1 MKKQLNLVLT
11 ILIII
16 GLTQGLAYI
25 FGDKLILFPSKN
37 KLQNQDLERL
47 NFKSKDNKEI
57 EIYGKVL
64 SKAKYLIIHFMGNK
78 SRAEQDINWFY
89 NAFWKDQSFPVEIWA
104 INYPAYGESECHCT
118 LQEMANSSL
127 EAFDYLIKQRG
138 LNKQII
144 LEGNSIGTTAA
155 LYVANE
161 RAKSIK
167 IKNLILKNPPAL
179 KQMVLEENGWWN
191 LYLIAL
197 PVSWKIP
204 KALDSIKN
212 ISQIS
217 QIPILFLQAEKDET
231 VPVKYQ
237 NMIIQAHKGRHKVI
251 VFKEAN
257 HSFLPVFA
265 ESSRLR
271 EGFNWLKL

>member
-1 MKKQLNLVLT
+1 MKKQINPV
-11 ILIII
+11 LIISI
-16 GLTQGLAYI
+16 IIVLIQGLAYS
-25 FGDKLILFPSKN
+25 FGDKLILFPSQN
-37 KLQNQDLERL
+37 KLQNQGLERL

-64 SKAKYLIIHFMGNK
+64 PKAKYLIIHFMGNK

-104 INYPAYGESECHCT
+104 VNYPGYGKSEGHGT
-118 LQEMANSSL
+118 LKEMANSSL
-127 EAFDYLIKQRG
+127 EAFDYLVKKRG
-138 LNKQII
+138 QNKQII
-144 LEGNSIGTTAA
+144 IEANSIGTTAA
-155 LYVANE
+155 LYTASE
-161 RAKSIK
+161 RSKSIK

-179 KQMVLEENGWWN
+179 KQMVLQENGWWN

-204 KALDSIKN
+204 KVLDSIKN

-237 NMIIQAHKGRHKVI
+237 NMIIQAHTGQSKVI

-257 HSFLPVFA
+257 HSFLPILSQ
-265 ESSRLR
+265 SSRLR